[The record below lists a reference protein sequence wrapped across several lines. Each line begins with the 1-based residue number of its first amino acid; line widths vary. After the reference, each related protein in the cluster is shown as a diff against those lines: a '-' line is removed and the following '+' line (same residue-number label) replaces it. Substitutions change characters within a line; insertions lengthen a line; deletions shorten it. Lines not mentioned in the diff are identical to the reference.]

1 MQMSLSFLAVSLS
14 RGDLTAV
21 DETVE
26 TDAPAHL
33 DFSDFLDGPI
43 VPDLTSANAFKL
55 TSEEKPEESPHFA
68 KSSGASFADLSSD
81 APLASVT
88 DLGSLDQPS
97 SNLRDRPVSDHVPG
111 MRLAVEGV
119 PKVFGGN
126 NEYIPKTTAV
136 EPSGQAVQT
145 VLNENPSQPVSM
157 SEPTEITDRQG
168 IVAPIKNVL
177 MPTPATRTHK
187 ETMALESSLNNKPD
201 VTLQPPKER
210 AATVERPEI
219 SRQMET
225 HGPALPISVEPEK
238 LKTTTEKTNGLQP
251 NDAKP
256 EAENTGVES
265 KSADKQTQPVQ
276 FGAGVTP
283 PANQGDNPRSVK
295 AAMRESRFSRVGSV
309 EQAPKADIQNNPLPA
324 KSPTAV
330 SQMTTIDHSREP
342 NAFIAEPTAEL
353 PVIGEKEPGPQ
364 MRGADSVRSDPV
376 VRNVVSQV
384 VMAVQKVQ
392 ADGFI
397 ELRLQPEE
405 LGRIRMTMLQ
415 TENGMMVQVA
425 AEKPE
430 TLELFRRNIEQL
442 EIDMKREGFS
452 NLSFDFGQTQQNDHD
467 GPDHTEPDDEPS
479 NSTAEINT
487 RITVHQ
493 MYRPI
498 TDGRVDIR
506 I

>member
-1 MQMSLSFLAVSLS
+1 
-14 RGDLTAV
+14 
-21 DETVE
+21 
-26 TDAPAHL
+26 
-33 DFSDFLDGPI
+33 
-43 VPDLTSANAFKL
+43 
-55 TSEEKPEESPHFA
+55 
-68 KSSGASFADLSSD
+68 
-81 APLASVT
+81 
-88 DLGSLDQPS
+88 
-97 SNLRDRPVSDHVPG
+97 
-111 MRLAVEGV
+111 
-119 PKVFGGN
+119 
-126 NEYIPKTTAV
+126 
-136 EPSGQAVQT
+136 
-145 VLNENPSQPVSM
+145 
-157 SEPTEITDRQG
+157 
-168 IVAPIKNVL
+168 
-177 MPTPATRTHK
+177 
-187 ETMALESSLNNKPD
+187 
-201 VTLQPPKER
+201 
-210 AATVERPEI
+210 
-219 SRQMET
+219 
-225 HGPALPISVEPEK
+225 
-238 LKTTTEKTNGLQP
+238 
-251 NDAKP
+251 
-256 EAENTGVES
+256 
-265 KSADKQTQPVQ
+265 
-276 FGAGVTP
+276 
-283 PANQGDNPRSVK
+283 
-295 AAMRESRFSRVGSV
+295 MRESRFFRVGSV

-324 KSPTAV
+324 KPPTAV

-353 PVIGEKEPGPQ
+353 PVIAEKEPGPQ